1 MFHKDPVITAA
12 FGKQLSV
19 RYIPFE
25 VTIEVFINKIVDP
38 YNTWLLQTYALIDE
52 RFLKLALVLK
62 YWNKEVNKSR
72 GKSKLNSYSMILMLI
87 AYLQLQKVLPSL
99 QTTGDVQ

>member
-12 FGKQLSV
+12 FGKHLKIF
-19 RYIPFE
+19 YIPFK
-25 VTIEVFINKIVDP
+25 VTIEVFINKVVDP

-62 YWNKEVNKSR
+62 YWNKEVNKDR

-87 AYLQLQKVLPSL
+87 AYLQH
-99 QTTGDVQ
+99 